1 MLFSLPYHFKEDI
14 CEIIGNTHVYCSK
27 MPKDVEETEEE
38 DDNEMEFQ
46 ERDPIAPNVGTRVKR
61 GPDWMWKNQ
70 DGRGAGTVVGHGTRS
85 IFIIYISLFLI
96 LIIDIHKG
104 VPW

>member
-1 MLFSLPYHFKEDI
+1 
-14 CEIIGNTHVYCSK
+14 

-85 IFIIYISLFLI
+85 IFIIYISLFVI
-96 LIIDIHKG
+96 LIIDIHEG